1 MTRKRFTKLLMA
13 QGYSRN
19 EANLYATRARV
30 LGHSYETAYYMIN
43 FKSVQII
50 GEAVRNAMQT
60 ISKIVN
66 AVGAGVTACTTTGS
80 RSENTMRCSPRGRR
94 KRSALHARISAG
106 DEEWA
111 GFFRFSLKV

>member
-19 EANLYATRARV
+19 EAARYATRARV
-30 LGHSYETAYYMIN
+30 VGHSYEEEYYLIN
-43 FKSVQII
+43 IKYMQII

-66 AVGAGVTACTTTGS
+66 AVGAGVTAFY
-80 RSENTMRCSPRGRR
+80 RAYADAMKEQ
-94 KRSALHARISAG
+94 A
-106 DEEWA
+106 EEK
-111 GFFRFSLKV
+111 SHQ

>member
-30 LGHSYETAYYMIN
+30 LGHSYETAYYLIN
-43 FKSVQII
+43 FKSVHII

-66 AVGAGVTACTTTGS
+66 AVGAGVTAFS
-80 RSENTMRCSPRGRR
+80 
-94 KRSALHARISAG
+94 SAYADAMKEQA
-106 DEEWA
+106 EEK
-111 GFFRFSLKV
+111 SHQ